1 VLAER
6 RVHPSIP
13 ETDENS
19 DEPDPNNNEFLQDVG
34 DLLQLTEEYEEDL
47 RVAASFTSTIPENAV
62 LVRAKI
68 ADTICDLYR
77 DPLDEKKRSVQFD
90 LPAEKLRL
98 GFVELD
104 IAGGGEIFGSY
115 RSPNDK
121 LPADNK
127 APWSNQGLD
136 TSLRRAGRVSIDDR
150 NQADRLD
157 SAMGSSFGMKTFFDT
172 ASESTTEEPDSNSE
186 EPEPNTEEPEEDIH

>member
-6 RVHPSIP
+6 GVQSSIP
-13 ETDENS
+13 ETDENPG
-19 DEPDPNNNEFLQDVG
+19 EPDPSNNEFLQNVG

-47 RVAASFTSTIPENAV
+47 RLAASFTSTIPENAV

-77 DPLDEKKRSVQFD
+77 DPLDEKKRSVQLD
-90 LPAEKLRL
+90 LPTEKLRL

-104 IAGGGEIFGSY
+104 TAGGAEIFGSY
-115 RSPNDK
+115 RSPNAK
-121 LPADNK
+121 LPVDSK

-136 TSLRRAGRVSIDDR
+136 ASLRRAGRVFIDDQ

-157 SAMGSSFGMKTFFDT
+157 SMGSSFGMKTFFDS
-172 ASESTTEEPDSNSE
+172 ASESTTEEPKSNSE
-186 EPEPNTEEPEEDIH
+186 EPDPHTEEPEANIH